1 MRNIRRICRSCSA
14 QVLTQVPECVRCK
27 SLQSSVSL
35 LQIQNAKMTQSCP
48 SAPQSMHTPQL
59 QPAAVMCPLSIRQNG
74 PAYQH
79 RHRFQTSSSKH
90 LPTFAGIVHFEQ
102 REDSIQIRETPFS
115 CYAQEIFHFPHHNPG
130 TIRENDSLDYNAII
144 QIKSKLASNETS
156 NMNYIKEIELSNKQG
171 TLLIKGLEQKNL
183 MKILR
188 QHQA

>member
-35 LQIQNAKMTQSCP
+35 LQIQNTKMTQSCP
-48 SAPQSMHTPQL
+48 SAPQSMHTPRL

-115 CYAQEIFHFPHHNPG
+115 CYAQEIFLFPT
-130 TIRENDSLDYNAII
+130 TILAPFEKMTAWITMLLFKSNQNWHPMKLIIWITLKKLNCQTNREHYLL
-144 QIKSKLASNETS
+144 KV
-156 NMNYIKEIELSNKQG
+156 LSRK
-171 TLLIKGLEQKNL
+171 TWW
-183 MKILR
+183 R
-188 QHQA
+188 S